1 MIIVLKGFSIF
12 MGFFLELPDN
22 EYASSWSLS
31 MEQCK
36 KSQTSTYLLGDF
48 NMSNP
53 HLVCSFLPP
62 PIQVVWVGV
71 VRQKY
76 TSIDQ
81 GIYKYLTRSSTQQ
94 TITLIKLDL
103 CFFF

>member
-1 MIIVLKGFSIF
+1 MW
-12 MGFFLELPDN
+12 FFLALPDN

-53 HLVCSFLPP
+53 HLVCSFIPRS
-62 PIQVVWVGV
+62 IQVVWVGV

-94 TITLIKLDL
+94 TITLIKLI
-103 CFFF
+103 CGFFSNHNLVTESQN